1 MILNSINAEKDIE
14 YTFFNQNKF
23 REMWIFLMEVLI
35 IHSGFDRVVLW
46 FEKLDSLVKSL
57 E

>member
-14 YTFFNQNKF
+14 YTFFNQNKY